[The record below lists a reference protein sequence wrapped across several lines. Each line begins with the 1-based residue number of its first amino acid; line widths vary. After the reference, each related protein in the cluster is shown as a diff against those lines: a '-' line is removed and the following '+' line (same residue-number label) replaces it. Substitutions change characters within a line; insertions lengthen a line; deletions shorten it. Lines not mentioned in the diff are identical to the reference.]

1 MFASVVATVRAAVRR
16 FQYIQD
22 DNNDKRRK
30 HINIKFHYVREQWKS
45 NELKPQYI
53 QTDDNIAD
61 VFTKPLVEVKFVP
74 FRDKLLG
81 ENKTGWVNSILLTDY
96 LVEGACCNSA

>member
-1 MFASVVATVRAAVRR
+1 MTTMTSGANTSTSNFTTFA
-16 FQYIQD
+16 
-22 DNNDKRRK
+22 K
-30 HINIKFHYVREQWKS
+30 QWKS

-81 ENKTGWVNSILLTDY
+81 ENKTG
-96 LVEGACCNSA
+96 